1 MLVGVLVY
9 VALQMAFGVIVAR
22 RISTEEDYLVAG
34 RRLGPTVALFTI
46 FATWFGAETC
56 LAAAGRAFEGGL
68 AETTAEPIGYAACL
82 LLMGLV
88 FAVPLWRLQLMTLA
102 DLFRQRFGR
111 GAEKLSVIM
120 MVPTSILWA
129 AAQVRAFGQ
138 ILAAVSDM
146 DVTVAVTLAAVVV
159 IVYTSM
165 GGLLADAWS
174 DLLQGG
180 VLILG
185 LLLLGFLFLRA
196 EGLQA
201 LASIPPERLSLG
213 AATPTI
219 WDKAE
224 VWAVPILGS
233 VLAQE
238 MVARVMASRS
248 PQVARSAT
256 VGAAALYFCV
266 GLIPVTLGL
275 AAYGIVDVEHPEQI
289 LVTLGSTYLPPVL
302 DIVFAGALVS
312 AILSTVDSALLVAGS
327 LVAHNLV
334 LPMLPAAGQP
344 ASQAGSASGQ
354 RRRLLVNR
362 VAVVGAGVLAYL
374 LALSSEGVYELVQ
387 ESSGFGTA
395 GIFIAV
401 VFGLFTRFGGSRSAI
416 AAMLA
421 AVIVYSVGAYG
432 GQLEHPFLASL
443 AAALTAYVAAAAYDR
458 RLRAAA

>member
-1 MLVGVLVY
+1 
-9 VALQMAFGVIVAR
+9 
-22 RISTEEDYLVAG
+22 
-34 RRLGPTVALFTI
+34 
-46 FATWFGAETC
+46 
-56 LAAAGRAFEGGL
+56 
-68 AETTAEPIGYAACL
+68 
-82 LLMGLV
+82 
-88 FAVPLWRLQLMTLA
+88 
-102 DLFRQRFGR
+102 
-111 GAEKLSVIM
+111 
-120 MVPTSILWA
+120 
-129 AAQVRAFGQ
+129 
-138 ILAAVSDM
+138 
-146 DVTVAVTLAAVVV
+146 
-159 IVYTSM
+159 M

-224 VWAVPILGS
+224 AWAIPILGS
-233 VLAQE
+233 MLAQE

-334 LPMLPAAGQP
+334 LPLLPAA
-344 ASQAGSASGQ
+344 ASQK
-354 RRRLLVNR
+354 RRLLINR

-374 LALSSEGVYELVQ
+374 LALSSESVYELVQ

-401 VFGLFTRFGGSRSAI
+401 ILGLFTRFGGSRSAI

-458 RLRAAA
+458 RLRVAA

>member
-1 MLVGVLVY
+1 MLVGVLAY
-9 VALQMAFGVIVAR
+9 VALQIAFGVIVAR
-22 RISTEEDYLVAG
+22 RIATEEDYLVAG

-56 LAAAGRAFEGGL
+56 MGAAGRAFEGGL
-68 AETTAEPIGYAACL
+68 AETTAEPIGYALCL
-82 LLMGLV
+82 LFMGLV

-102 DLFRQRFGR
+102 DLFRQRFGP
-111 GAEKLSVIM
+111 GAERLSVVM
-120 MVPTSILWA
+120 MVPTSVLWA

-146 DVTVAVTLAAVVV
+146 DVTVAVTMAAVVV

-224 VWAVPILGS
+224 AWAIPILGS
-233 VLAQE
+233 MLAQE

-275 AAYGIVDVEHPEQI
+275 AAYGIVDVEQPEQI

-302 DIVFAGALVS
+302 GIVFAGALVS

-334 LPMLPAAGQP
+334 LPLLPSAAGQK
-344 ASQAGSASGQ
+344 
-354 RRRLLVNR
+354 RRLLINR
-362 VAVVGAGVLAYL
+362 VAVVGAGVFAYV
-374 LALSSEGVYELVQ
+374 LALTSEGVYELVQ

-401 VFGLFTRFGGSRSAI
+401 IFGLFTRFGGSRSAI

-421 AVIVYSVGAYG
+421 AIIVYSAGAYG
-432 GQLEHPFLASL
+432 GLLEHPFLASL
-443 AAALTAYVAAAAYDR
+443 AAALTAYAAAAAYDR
-458 RLRAAA
+458 ARRPPARG

>member
-1 MLVGVLVY
+1 MLVGVLAY
-9 VALQMAFGVIVAR
+9 VALQIAFGVVVAR

-56 LAAAGRAFEGGL
+56 MGAAGRAFEGGL
-68 AETTAEPIGYAACL
+68 AETTAEPIGYALCL
-82 LLMGLV
+82 LFMGLV

-102 DLFRQRFGR
+102 DLFRQRFGP
-111 GAEKLSVIM
+111 GAERLSVVM
-120 MVPTSILWA
+120 MVPTSVLWA

-138 ILAAVSDM
+138 ILAAISDM

-180 VLILG
+180 VLIAG
-185 LLLLGFLFLRA
+185 LLLLAFLFLRA
-196 EGLQA
+196 EGLEA
-201 LASIPPERLSLG
+201 LAAVPPERLSLG

-224 VWAVPILGS
+224 AWAIPILGS

-256 VGAAALYFCV
+256 VGAAALYFFV

-275 AAYGIVDVEHPEQI
+275 AAYGIVDVEQPEQI

-302 DIVFAGALVS
+302 GIVFAGALVS

-334 LPMLPAAGQP
+334 LPLLPSAAGQK
-344 ASQAGSASGQ
+344 
-354 RRRLLVNR
+354 RRLLINR
-362 VAVVGAGVLAYL
+362 VAVVGAGVLAYV
-374 LALSSEGVYELVQ
+374 LALTSEGVYELVQ

-401 VFGLFTRFGGSRSAI
+401 ILGLFTRFGGSRSAI

-421 AVIVYSVGAYG
+421 AIIVYSVGAYG
-432 GQLEHPFLASL
+432 GLLEHPFLASL
-443 AAALTAYVAAAAYDR
+443 AAALTAYAAAAAYDR
-458 RLRAAA
+458 ARRPPARG